1 VSVSADSPLPLLES
15 MLACSSTSGQEGP
28 LAALMQ
34 ERMSKM
40 GFDATIDQCGNILG
54 EVGDPEGPR
63 IMLIGHL
70 DTVPGDVPLRRD
82 GDLLF
87 GRGAVDAK
95 GPLATMVLAAAAA
108 AEDGVPARFVVAGAV
123 EEEVASS
130 RGAHHLVATQPRP
143 DALIV
148 GEPNGWDGAGIAY
161 KGRTGVTLDV
171 RRPPAHTSAPA
182 ERAIEAAVGVWQAVR
197 EYLDGFPVQ
206 GEGDFDRPIAALTRI
221 EGDIVRAKA
230 EIVCRVPPGFDF
242 EDFERHLDQI
252 TAGEPTRLDERTA
265 AVEQDRRDPVV
276 RALCASIRGAGARP
290 RLKRKCGTCDMN
302 IFVPAWNVPAA
313 AYGPGDSALDHT
325 DHEHVSITELDR
337 AAGVLAEALASL
349 PAVLAEAPAVP
360 ADPVAR

>member
-1 VSVSADSPLPLLES
+1 MSSADSPLPLLES
-15 MLACSSTSGQEGP
+15 MLACSSTSGHEGP
-28 LAALMQ
+28 LAALME
-34 ERMSKM
+34 ERMSKL
-40 GFDATIDQCGNILG
+40 GFDAGIDQCGNIIG
-54 EVGDPEGPR
+54 EIGDPDGPT
-63 IMLIGHL
+63 IMLMGHL
-70 DTVPGDVPLRRD
+70 DTVPGEVPLRRD
-82 GDLLF
+82 GDHLF

-95 GPLATMVLAAAAA
+95 GPLATMVMAAVAA
-108 AEDGVPARFVVAGAV
+108 AEAGVQARFLVAGVV

-130 RGAHHLVATQPRP
+130 RGAHHLVASQPRP
-143 DALIV
+143 DALVV
-148 GEPNGWDGAGIAY
+148 GEPNGWDGLGIAY

-182 ERAIEAAVGVWQAVR
+182 ERAVEAAVGVWQAVR
-197 EYLDGFPVQ
+197 DYLDQLPVQ
-206 GEGDFDRPIAALTRI
+206 GNGDFDRPIAALTRI
-221 EGDIVRAKA
+221 DGDIIRAKA

-242 EDFERHLDQI
+242 EDFERHLDHL

-302 IFVPAWNVPAA
+302 ILVPAWNVPAA

-325 DHEHVSITELDR
+325 DHEHVSITELER
-337 AAGVLAEALASL
+337 GAGVLADALAIL
-349 PAVLAEAPAVP
+349 PAVLAETPAVH

>member
-1 VSVSADSPLPLLES
+1 MSDPRSPLPLLES
-15 MLACSSTSGQEGP
+15 MLACSSPSGHEGP
-28 LAALMQ
+28 LAALMA
-34 ERMSKM
+34 ERMAKL
-40 GFDATIDQCGNILG
+40 GFDASIDQCGNIIG
-54 EVGDPEGPR
+54 EIGDPDGPR

-70 DTVPGDVPLRRD
+70 DTVQGDVPLRRD

-95 GPLATMVLAAAAA
+95 GPFATMVMAAAAA
-108 AEDGVPARFVVAGAV
+108 AEEGVPARFVVAGAV

-143 DALIV
+143 DALFV
-148 GEPNGWDGAGIAY
+148 GEPNGWDGVGLAY

-197 EYLDGFPVQ
+197 EYLDGLPVQ
-206 GEGDFDRPIAALTRI
+206 GGGDFDRPIAALTRI

-242 EDFERHLDQI
+242 EDFERQLDLL

-265 AVEQDRRDPVV
+265 AVEQDRSDPVV
-276 RALCASIRGAGARP
+276 RTLCGAIRRAGARP

-337 AAGVLAEALASL
+337 GAGILADALAALPGVLAD
-349 PAVLAEAPAVP
+349 APVAPV
-360 ADPVAR
+360 DPVAR